1 MERRIYLMENQ
12 NMNERE
18 LSRMI
23 HERTTDKIGYLIS
36 LTERHSVLESISD
49 GAWLFRGI
57 DEVEDI
63 GEYRED
69 IKQESERVLN
79 EIKKC
84 REDILNGES
93 KHE

>member
-1 MERRIYLMENQ
+1 
-12 NMNERE
+12 MNERE

-36 LTERHSVLESISD
+36 LTERHSVLETISD
-49 GAWLFRGI
+49 GGWFLSSL

-63 GEYRED
+63 GEYREE
-69 IKQESERVLN
+69 IKQESERILN
-79 EIKKC
+79 KIKKC

-93 KHE
+93 KHEV